1 MQTKGGNAMKYPFI
15 LLMLC
20 GLLTGVYSQQ
30 IFRTNLE
37 GIAVQSFSSSQAI
50 DDFTVSGP
58 DANGYVYLIAH
69 AGSQSGQILRT
80 KWQGT
85 GIQEFSLPQGEYITG
100 FEAESDLTYIYLIA
114 VGSDGSR
121 REIVRTKWQGTAVQA
136 YSVPAGQLIKTIFA
150 SGPDADGYLY
160 LSVSSTGVEEPGEDW
175 IEPPRFNLE
184 EIAGLCSGNARIAYS
199 LAKSCQVSICIY
211 DATGRSVANLVDRKA
226 EAGSHEVIWNG
237 TDKNG
242 KKVSAGIYFV
252 KMDAGEF
259 TATEKVIV
267 VR

>member
-1 MQTKGGNAMKYPFI
+1 MQKHLIIP
-15 LLMLC
+15 LMLV
-20 GLLTGVYSQQ
+20 GLLTNINAQEV
-30 IFRTNLE
+30 FRTNLK
-37 GIAVQSFSSSQAI
+37 GVAVQSFSSTDPI
-50 DDFTVSGP
+50 DGFTVSGP
-58 DANGYVYLIAH
+58 DAAGYVYLVAH

-85 GIQEFSLPQGEYITG
+85 GVQEFSLPQGEYITG

-121 REIVRTKWQGTAVQA
+121 GDIVRIKWQGTAVQA

-150 SGPDADGYLY
+150 SGPDADGYVY
-160 LSVSSTGVEEPGEDW
+160 LSVYSTGVEEPGEDW

-211 DATGRSVANLVDRKA
+211 DATGRSIANLVDRKA

-242 KKVSAGIYFV
+242 RKVSAGIYFV

-259 TATEKVIV
+259 MATRKLIV